1 MNQSRATPAT
11 PSSKPSFHSFA
22 SEQELVNSL
31 AKEVA
36 GSLSQAIEQD
46 DCASL
51 VVSGGRTPVVLFQH
65 LSGAELDWSKVLITL
80 ADERWVAPD
89 HPDSN
94 EYLVRTHLLT
104 NRAKQAQFVSL
115 KNNASSAR
123 LGQVAL
129 AEALAD
135 LPDVF
140 TVVMLGMGDDGHTA
154 SLFPGASTLEIA
166 LNRQNPLPCQW
177 IQPPNAPHDR
187 MTLTLSR
194 LLAAK
199 KIFLHFTGAKKRAVY
214 DAAIADDNCDYPV
227 RVLANQQQTPIEV
240 YWHA

>member
-1 MNQSRATPAT
+1 MNQSPATSATP
-11 PSSKPSFHSFA
+11 PSGPSFHSFA
-22 SEQELVNSL
+22 SEQELVNAL

-46 DCASL
+46 GCAAL
-51 VVSGGRTPVVLFQH
+51 VVSGGRTPVVLFQQ
-65 LSGAELDWSKVLITL
+65 LSSTVLDWSKVLITL
-80 ADERWVAPD
+80 ADERWVAPH

-94 EYLVRTHLLT
+94 EKLVRTHLLM

-177 IQPPNAPHDR
+177 IQPPDAPHER

-214 DAAIADDNCDYPV
+214 DAAIADDSCGYPV
-227 RVLANQQQTPIEV
+227 RALANQQQTQV
-240 YWHA
+240 DVCWHA